1 MPDSLPA
8 GTSATRR
15 ALPIDTFDNRTGGD
29 ALFRAVGH
37 PLAVEPAN
45 ALVAKLKAA
54 GKVAVY
60 DPFGA
65 FATLT
70 ALQDFAGVSFVGL
83 YGRDHQHLGRKVGA
97 FTVAPVSA
105 IAKSGA
111 ACVLVAAFDADPLV
125 TQVAQWL
132 PKGASV
138 VTLDAMRI
146 PAEFLTDKKRY
157 LSTYN
162 FVTNLVLFCEGPGRH
177 TRMVSANYWA
187 GYGAKNVRAWLRL
200 FAADGTVLATW
211 EEKLHEGVAAFVVDS
226 RDVAKRF
233 GLGSFEGQLFIH
245 MIDVT
250 GHDVLKYALDF
261 WSDSELTCT
270 HDANPW
276 PSDYYAGIPAPAA
289 GERVRVWVQNCHSCA
304 IPADGVKFSAMG
316 TDAWVPMPAP
326 IPAFGMRAV
335 DVGALLPGLAWPRQI
350 EMDAGKFVVRPR
362 YEVERAGKRHV
373 AHANVERSDLKPDP
387 QIATL
392 GTDFG
397 KGFILPAPILPQGE
411 FTSVALP
418 TPMARG
424 QASLPL
430 VARFYDAS
438 GASAGE
444 RFLGNLARDHACAVE
459 TDGLKLAS
467 GYGHIELSYD
477 FRDGGAGDGWI
488 HALFRYARKNAPAH
502 GADTSFGSH
511 IFNTALVFK
520 NEPQSYIGRPPGL
533 TTRLFLRLGTDG
545 HDALC
550 HLIYPASTP
559 WHATSDTSLE
569 LHDAAGTK
577 IAESKLAIPCSG
589 SKLWRTGE
597 TFSAAD
603 LARAGNGGY
612 VLIRDRTC
620 RLFGYHGLAASDGRF
635 SLDHMFGF

>member
-1 MPDSLPA
+1 MPDSVPA
-8 GTSATRR
+8 GAQAKRR

-37 PLAVEPAN
+37 PLAGEPAM
-45 ALVAKLKAA
+45 ALAARLKAA

-70 ALQDFAGVSFVGL
+70 ALQDFSSIDFAGL
-83 YGRDHQHLGRKVGA
+83 YGRDAKHVGRRVGR
-97 FTVAPVSA
+97 FTVEPVTK
-105 IAKSGA
+105 IAASGA
-111 ACVLVAAFDADPLV
+111 SCVFVTAFDADPLV
-125 TQVAQWL
+125 AQVRHWL
-132 PKGASV
+132 PKGATV

-146 PAEFLTDKKRY
+146 PENLITDKKRY

-162 FVTNLVLFCEGPGRH
+162 FVTNLVLFCEGPTRH

-187 GYGAKNVRAWLRL
+187 GYGAKNVRAWFRL
-200 FAADGTVLATW
+200 FSADGAALATW
-211 EEKLHEGVAAFVVDS
+211 EETLVEGVAGFVVDS
-226 RDVAKRF
+226 REISRRF
-233 GLGSFEGQLFIH
+233 GLGAFDGQLFVH

-276 PSDYYAGIPAPAA
+276 PADYYAGIPAPEA
-289 GERVRVWVQNCHSCA
+289 GEKVRVWVQNCHSCA
-304 IPADGVKFSAMG
+304 IPADGVRFAPMG
-316 TDAWVPMPAP
+316 TDAWVAMKAP

-335 DVGALLPGLAWPRQI
+335 DMNELLPGLAWPRQI
-350 EMDAGKFVVRPR
+350 EMDAGKYAVRPR

-373 AHANVERSDLKPDP
+373 AHANVERNDLKPDAD
-387 QIATL
+387 IAAL
-392 GTDFG
+392 GPLFG
-397 KGFILPAPILPQGE
+397 KGFILPAPILPQTE
-411 FTSVALP
+411 FESVALP

-430 VARFYDAS
+430 IARFYDAS
-438 GASAGE
+438 GAPAGE
-444 RFLGNLARDHACAVE
+444 RYLGNLPRDHAARVE
-459 TDGLKLAS
+459 TDKLS
-467 GYGHIELSYD
+467 LPTGYGHMELSYD
-477 FRDGGAGDGWI
+477 FRDGGGGDGWI
-488 HALFRYARKNAPAH
+488 HALFRFRRRNGPAH

-533 TTRLFLRLGTDG
+533 TTRLFLRLGSDG
-545 HDALC
+545 LDAMC

-559 WHATSDTSLE
+559 WHAKSDTALE
-569 LHDAAGTK
+569 LHDAKGVK
-577 IAESKLAIPCSG
+577 IAEAKIEIPCSG
-589 SKLWRTGE
+589 SRLWRVGE
-597 TFSAAD
+597 IFAAAD
-603 LARAGNGGY
+603 ISRAGDGGY

-620 RLFGYHGLAASDGRF
+620 RLFGYHGLHATDGRF

>member
-1 MPDSLPA
+1 
-8 GTSATRR
+8 
-15 ALPIDTFDNRTGGD
+15 
-29 ALFRAVGH
+29 
-37 PLAVEPAN
+37 
-45 ALVAKLKAA
+45 
-54 GKVAVY
+54 
-60 DPFGA
+60 
-65 FATLT
+65 
-70 ALQDFAGVSFVGL
+70 
-83 YGRDHQHLGRKVGA
+83 
-97 FTVAPVSA
+97 
-105 IAKSGA
+105 
-111 ACVLVAAFDADPLV
+111 
-125 TQVAQWL
+125 
-132 PKGASV
+132 
-138 VTLDAMRI
+138 MRI

-162 FVTNLVLFCEGPGRH
+162 FVTNLVLFCEGPERH

-211 EEKLHEGVAAFVVDS
+211 EEKLPEGVAAFVVDS

-233 GLGSFEGQLFIH
+233 GLGAFEGQLFIH

-261 WSDSELTCT
+261 WSGSELTCT

-276 PSDYYAGIPAPAA
+276 PSDYYAGIPAPRR
-289 GERVRVWVQNCHSCA
+289 G
-304 IPADGVKFSAMG
+304 
-316 TDAWVPMPAP
+316 
-326 IPAFGMRAV
+326 RARAR
-335 DVGALLPGLAWPRQI
+335 VGAELPFLRDPGRRREVLGDGNRRVGPDDRADPGFRHARGRRGRAAARPCLAAPDRDGCRQ
-350 EMDAGKFVVRPR
+350 VR
-362 YEVERAGKRHV
+362 RAAALRGRARRQAHV

-392 GTDFG
+392 GADFG

-411 FTSVALP
+411 YTSVALP

-438 GASAGE
+438 GAPAGE
-444 RFLGNLARDHACAVE
+444 KFLGNLARDHACAVE

-467 GYGHIELSYD
+467 GYGHMELSYD

-533 TTRLFLRLGTDG
+533 TTRLFLRLGADG

-559 WHATSDTSLE
+559 WHATSDTALE
-569 LHDAAGTK
+569 LHDASGTK

-589 SKLWRTGE
+589 SKLWRAGE

-603 LARAGNGGY
+603 LGGPATAA
-612 VLIRDRTC
+612 TC
-620 RLFGYHGLAASDGRF
+620 
-635 SLDHMFGF
+635 